1 MDTTSGLQVHN
12 SAAGRSLLEWAEA
25 NPYPECLFQQQSVRG
40 LRGEESAALAL
51 WIDVLSCQGSSYP
64 PSDNP
69 GVTQAAQLASH
80 RVEMSLPC

>member
-51 WIDVLSCQGSSYP
+51 WIDVLSCQGSSFP
-64 PSDNP
+64 HQI
-69 GVTQAAQLASH
+69 TQASH
-80 RVEMSLPC
+80 RPLSWCPTEQR